1 MLRPWTNNDLT
12 VLFLLAQEFS
22 YNGKC
27 AARRN
32 SKEENIMDR
41 DQNAGTGGD
50 QGSPSYQE
58 RGDDR
63 TDDLTRRDEASMDR
77 TAQAGFSGAFDAA
90 TNPDAT
96 RESMR
101 HDAADAFGG
110 TVSDTG
116 GGAGGATGGGAAAQ
130 PASPAPG
137 SGVSLG
143 DVPAGSGAAAGA
155 EADKDLAGPSAG
167 GAGNDSMGAG
177 NVGT

>member
-1 MLRPWTNNDLT
+1 
-12 VLFLLAQEFS
+12 
-22 YNGKC
+22 
-27 AARRN
+27 
-32 SKEENIMDR
+32 MDH
-41 DQNAGTGGD
+41 DQNAGTGGG
-50 QGSPSYQE
+50 QSGPSYQE

-77 TAQAGFSGAFDAA
+77 TAQAGVSGAFDAA
-90 TNPDAT
+90 DNSEAT
-96 RESMR
+96 LEGMR
-101 HDAADAFGG
+101 QDAADAFGG
-110 TVSDTG
+110 TIDDTG

-130 PASPAPG
+130 ASGPVPG

-167 GAGNDSMGAG
+167 GGAGNDSMGAG